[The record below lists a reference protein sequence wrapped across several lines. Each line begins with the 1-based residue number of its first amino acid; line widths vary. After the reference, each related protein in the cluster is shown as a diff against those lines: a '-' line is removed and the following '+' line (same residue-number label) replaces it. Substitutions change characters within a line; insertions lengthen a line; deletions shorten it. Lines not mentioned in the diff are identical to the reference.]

1 LITSHSL
8 ADWLAHDV
16 CASPLFVRS
25 PGLLYTLMCDECQ
38 SPDFDWDLAYN
49 MSGDPLERKTGWS
62 SFNYVL
68 VISAVSVVAFGVGV
82 ALMVMFV
89 KGRRRA
95 AIDRDVAR
103 IVSERERARLERGEG
118 PKPPELFEVGAGT
131 GEVELVEIG
140 KEYTGP
146 IVVKY
151 DTLMEAVEAVEAVEE
166 EVEEQLS
173 GGDASLRLS
182 RSLSRATTNWTMTQI
197 AVLDPEIGE
206 EEVGEEEVGED
217 AGVVI
222 EEVPEDDADGE
233 APPSSTQ

>member
-1 LITSHSL
+1 M
-8 ADWLAHDV
+8 
-16 CASPLFVRS
+16 
-25 PGLLYTLMCDECQ
+25 YTLMCDECQ

-49 MSGDPLERKTGWS
+49 MSGDPLERKTGSS

-151 DTLMEAVEAVEAVEE
+151 DTLMEDVEGVEGVEE
-166 EVEEQLS
+166 EEEEEEGALEGGEQLS

-206 EEVGEEEVGED
+206 EEVGEEEKVGED

-222 EEVPEDDADGE
+222 EEVLEDDDAGGE